1 MSDGLRVTVLGIGRM
16 GGAMVRRLR
25 GAGLDVTVWNRS
37 QARAGEIAAETG
49 AEAVTDAR
57 EAVAE
62 ADVVISS
69 LADDAAVLETYGE
82 PVEAAKGL
90 RAGTVA
96 LEMSTIAPATIHRI
110 APLVEASGASL
121 LDAPVSGSVPVVER
135 GEITVMAGGDPAA
148 LDRARPV
155 LAAFATNVLHMGPQG
170 AGATVKLAVN
180 SLVHAMDVGLS
191 EALVLAEKA
200 GVERSAAYEVFASG
214 AVAAPWVLYKRQ
226 SFEHPEETPA
236 MFRLDLMAKDLDL
249 ALALAAEVGAATGQ
263 IERNREIVGAAID
276 AGYGERD
283 QSIVATYLR
292 NL

>member
-1 MSDGLRVTVLGIGRM
+1 MSEPVRVTVLGTGRM
-16 GGAMVRRLR
+16 GGAMVGRLR
-25 GAGLDVTVWNRS
+25 GAGLNVTVWNRS
-37 QARAGEIAAETG
+37 RAKADEVASQTGAHVAAE
-49 AEAVTDAR
+49 AR

-82 PVEAAKGL
+82 PIDVASALRKGS
-90 RAGTVA
+90 VV

-110 APLVEASGASL
+110 APLVEAVRRDL

-135 GEITVMAGGDPAA
+135 GEITVMAGGDQAA
-148 LDRARPV
+148 LDRVRPV
-155 LAAFATNVLHMGPQG
+155 LGAFAKKVLHMGSLG

-180 SLVHAMDVGLS
+180 SLVHSMDVGVS

-226 SFEHPEETPA
+226 AFEHPEETPA
-236 MFRLDLMAKDLDL
+236 MFSLELMAKDLDL
-249 ALALAAEVGAATGQ
+249 ALDLAEEVGAPTGQ
-263 IERNREIVGAAID
+263 IRRNREIVGAAIE
-276 AGYGERD
+276 AGYGDRD
-283 QSIVATYLR
+283 QSIVATFLR
-292 NL
+292 DL